1 MQTLNERAWQLANAV
16 AAKAEELDVEVII
29 LGCGTRIID
38 CGVKARGSNEAGR
51 RLAEICLAGRGAVEL
66 HTSESK
72 WPVPEDFGLSDN
84 DPRIGELPPFLPRG
98 LAVYVIAPDPVAAC
112 MASQYA
118 GWEIKGEKFFAMGSG
133 PMRAAAGREKLFD
146 DINHREAADRCVGV
160 LETAKLPPETVCI
173 EIAEKCGIPPDR
185 LTLLV
190 ARTASSAGTLQIV
203 ARSVETA
210 LHKLHELGFD
220 LARVRSAWSVAPLPP
235 VSKDDL
241 TAIGWTNDAILYGA
255 HVVLWVHGD
264 DASLEAIGPQVP
276 SSASTDHGRPF
287 TEIFARYDHDFYRI
301 DPLLFSPA
309 VITLKNLDTGR
320 SFRYGEFAPT
330 VLEESFEK

>member
-1 MQTLNERAWQLANAV
+1 MQTLNERAWHLADDVAANA
-16 AAKAEELDVEVII
+16 ADLEVEV
-29 LGCGTRIID
+29 LTLACGTRIID
-38 CGVKARGSNEAGR
+38 CGVKVQGSNEAGR
-51 RLAEICLAGRGAVEL
+51 RLAEICLAGKGDVHVEAQGHEPVPVEL
-66 HTSESK
+66 LDEGFPSY
-72 WPVPEDFGLSDN
+72 F
-84 DPRIGELPPFLPRG
+84 PRG
-98 LAVYVIAPDPVAAC
+98 LAVLVATKNPVAAC

-118 GWEIKGEKFFAMGSG
+118 GWEVKGEKFFAMGSG

-185 LTLLV
+185 LTLLI
-190 ARTASSAGTLQIV
+190 ARTASLAGTLQIV

-210 LHKLHELGFD
+210 LHKLHELKFD
-220 LARVRSAWSVAPLPP
+220 LSRVESGFGVAPLPP
-235 VSKDDL
+235 VGKDDL
-241 TAIGWTNDAILYGA
+241 GAIGWTNDAILYGT

-264 DASLEAIGPQVP
+264 DAVLEMIGPQVP

-287 TEIFARYDHDFYRI
+287 GEIFARYDHDFYRI

-309 VITLKNLDTGR
+309 VITFENLDTGR
-320 SFRYGEFAPT
+320 SFRYGEFAPE
-330 VLEESFEK
+330 VLEESFNA